1 MLFSEFFNIIHV
13 TIRILLNYPCSAQ
26 ISVLV
31 RIGGSAAYPV
41 GKVAGGVEVAVGVG
55 VRVVGAEV
63 GDEGE
68 RGQHEALLLAERVGR
83 GEQVGAQL
91 QVVEVA
97 GARRAQQ
104 QRVAHVE
111 VHAEVEAEGGGGDRR
126 TLAGGRGLCG
136 GRFWSRER
144 GRRWVLQLVGAYSPA
159 EIAHSYQMLPNII

>member
-1 MLFSEFFNIIHV
+1 
-13 TIRILLNYPCSAQ
+13 
-26 ISVLV
+26 VLA
-31 RIGGSAAYPV
+31 RTGGSEAYPV
-41 GKVAGGVEVAVGVG
+41 GKVAGGVEVVVGVG
-55 VRVVGAEV
+55 ARVVGAEV

-97 GARRAQQ
+97 GAGRAQQ

-111 VHAEVEAEGGGGDRR
+111 VHAEVEAEGGGGWRA
-126 TLAGGRGLCG
+126 LAGGRGRRG

-144 GRRWVLQLVGAYSPA
+144 GRR
-159 EIAHSYQMLPNII
+159 